1 MAVASAQPSY
11 PGVIMVAIH
20 PGWVQTEMG
29 GAGAPLTVQASA
41 RALRTALATLTAA
54 DRGRF
59 LQHDGTPYTSW

>member
-1 MAVASAQPSY
+1 ASAQPSY
-11 PGVIMVAIH
+11 PGVIMAAIH

-41 RALRTALATLTAA
+41 RALRTTLATLTAA